1 MPTEDQMAR
10 EVAKRE
16 LAMQEKQSSKK
27 RRCEVPK
34 KVRAKRQV
42 HFQESEEEEC
52 DSGESSGEEELMRRI
67 VKRKK
72 KSRRP
77 IKESEVSI
85 EESSLDEDKKTAK
98 KKNKVSNYIEKN
110 RNNSGNYSINIFF

>member
-1 MPTEDQMAR
+1 
-10 EVAKRE
+10 
-16 LAMQEKQSSKK
+16 MQ
-27 RRCEVPK
+27 
-34 KVRAKRQV
+34 
-42 HFQESEEEEC
+42 
-52 DSGESSGEEELMRRI
+52 RI

-77 IKESEVSI
+77 IKESEVSV

-110 RNNSGNYSINIFF
+110 QNNSGNYSINMFFQEN